1 MPLFY
6 FHLHALSKLRQDEI
20 GLELDSVEA
29 AYLAA
34 YHSVP
39 GVAAELVREGLDP
52 SQFKYVITNAKDRH
66 LMTLPFS
73 EALGAKV
80 R

>member
-6 FHLHALSKLRQDEI
+6 FHLEGPLGLHPDEI
-20 GLELDSVEA
+20 GLELESVEA
-29 AYLAA
+29 AYLRA

-39 GVAAELVREGLDP
+39 GMAAELVRKGLDP
-52 SQFKYVITNAKDRH
+52 FQFKYVITNAKDRY
-66 LMTLPFS
+66 LMTLPFP
-73 EALGAKV
+73 EALDAKV